1 MAERSEVISVGDI
14 ADDENKLIELVRQKV
29 R

>member
-1 MAERSEVISVGDI
+1 MAERSEVISVSDI